1 MDKKDN
7 GGPAF
12 PIPHQPNQEG
22 YEWNAAGGM
31 SMRDWFAGLA
41 LQGLCANKD
50 FLDQHLKDCISQEI
64 EDPDMIRGLFA
75 NTCYLFADAMI
86 KEK

>member
-7 GGPAF
+7 GGPVY
-12 PIPHQPNQEG
+12 PNITPDMIVDG
-22 YEWNAAGGM
+22 HPGM
-31 SMRDWFAGLA
+31 ALRDWFAGMA

-86 KEK
+86 KEKNHE